1 MQRPWWATCRISET
15 QAAAV
20 GADMKKTSFFPSA
33 WLRVLTGAASV
44 LLGRVPSIRLTG
56 TRARLDL
63 ESKKAQKHL
72 LHPPGSSIQPATCGH
87 SEGASSGQSHNS
99 LWPSRRRTL
108 SWNEGRKRGAVF
120 LLGLLRSRMWSPEGG
135 RGGGGMALPDSPVE
149 GASHCPLA
157 TGMGVQC
164 GFHDGA
170 GWELA

>member
-1 MQRPWWATCRISET
+1 MAYMWNIRNAGGSCRRRYEKKIVLPKCVAKSSYRSRLWSFWDVCRHFGSMEHGPDWT
-15 QAAAV
+15 WSRKKLRSTFCILRDPPPNQPHVDTRKAHPAV
-20 GADMKKTSFFPSA
+20 NHTSF
-33 WLRVLTGAASV
+33 
-44 LLGRVPSIRLTG
+44 
-56 TRARLDL
+56 
-63 ESKKAQKHL
+63 
-72 LHPPGSSIQPATCGH
+72 
-87 SEGASSGQSHNS
+87 

-170 GWELA
+170 GWALA